1 MAEQAAKVGEMF
13 LIGGGFLAL
22 EARPFLFEFSGGHG
36 SVANS
41 ESFIPSGMA
50 GVCAGNLPASIPGR
64 GSAFGSITNSLKSGG
79 LAASRRPA

>member
-1 MAEQAAKVGEMF
+1 MF

-50 GVCAGNLPASIPGR
+50 GVCAGKLSASIPGATA
-64 GSAFGSITNSLKSGG
+64 SLNLIPNSIARTNDGTTTVFQ
-79 LAASRRPA
+79 AN

>member
-1 MAEQAAKVGEMF
+1 MF

-41 ESFIPSGMA
+41 ESFIPSGMV
-50 GVCAGNLPASIPGR
+50 GSVRGKFASVNQC
-64 GSAFGSITNSLKSGG
+64 SITVGMG
-79 LAASRRPA
+79 

>member
-36 SVANS
+36 SVAHS
-41 ESFIPSGMA
+41 ASFSRIGMTDEFA
-50 GVCAGNLPASIPGR
+50 REICQRQPVFNHGGN
-64 GSAFGSITNSLKSGG
+64 G
-79 LAASRRPA
+79 LMDER